1 MVIEKILFIISTKIF
16 QLPFVKGTL
25 RYRKIN
31 FFTTSALSQLRYL
44 VFGHKVRFFVI
55 PAEAGIQN
63 LLEILDS
70 GRSDS
75 SRRSASDLRIAGM
88 TESIR

>member
-1 MVIEKILFIISTKIF
+1 MV
-16 QLPFVKGTL
+16 
-25 RYRKIN
+25 
-31 FFTTSALSQLRYL
+31 TTFYL
-44 VFGHKVRFFVI
+44 VSVHKVRVFVI

-75 SRRSASDLRIAGM
+75 SRISASDLRTAGM
-88 TESIR
+88 TESKR